1 MLDVRRL
8 KVLREVARQGSFSGA
23 AQELSFTQSAI
34 SQHIA
39 ALEREAGASLVE
51 RGPRGVRLTDA
62 GRALVAHADAIV
74 SRLDD
79 AEEELAAIAGLRG
92 GRLRLASFPSAGAA
106 LVPDAIA
113 RFNLR
118 YPDVDLSLA
127 EAEPEV
133 SLPGLG
139 SGEYDLAVVYD
150 YRTPFGEEPAE
161 GLERVHLLDDVMHAA
176 VPHDHPLAGR
186 ARVRP
191 EDLAAESW
199 INGVRLCGEFV
210 VNFCLA
216 AGFQPRVALESND
229 YATMQGL
236 VAAGVGVML
245 IPDLVL
251 ATGVNPGVAV
261 IPFVGEPPVR
271 RIWAAMSA
279 DRYRAPATDAMVEV
293 LAEVCA
299 GFPARLR
306 SVSVAS

>member
-23 AQELSFTQSAI
+23 AQALSFTQSAV
-34 SQHIA
+34 SQHVA
-39 ALEREAGASLVE
+39 ALERETGASLVE
-51 RGPRGVRLTDA
+51 RGSRGIRLTD
-62 GRALVAHADAIV
+62 GGHALVAHADAIV
-74 SRLDD
+74 ARLDD

-92 GRLRLASFPSAGAA
+92 GRLKLASFPSAGAA
-106 LVPDAIA
+106 LVPDAVA

-118 YPDVDLSLA
+118 YPEVDLTLA
-127 EAEPEV
+127 ESEPYD
-133 SLPGLG
+133 SLPALRG
-139 SGEYDLAVVYD
+139 GEHDLALVYD
-150 YRTPFGEEPAE
+150 YRTPFGDEPPK

-176 VPHDHPLAGR
+176 LPRDHRLAGR
-186 ARVRP
+186 ARVRV
-191 EDLAAESW
+191 EDLAEDSW
-199 INGVRLCGEFV
+199 VNGVRMCGEFV
-210 VNFCLA
+210 VGFCLA
-216 AGFQPRVALESND
+216 AGFQPKVALESND

-261 IPFVGEPPVR
+261 VPFAGDPPVR

-279 DRYRAPATDAMVEV
+279 DGYRAPATDAMVEV

-299 GFPARLR
+299 GFPERLR
-306 SVSVAS
+306 SVAAAS

>member
-23 AQELSFTQSAI
+23 AQVLSFTQSAV
-34 SQHIA
+34 SQHVA

-51 RGPRGVRLTDA
+51 RGARGVRLTDA

-74 SRLDD
+74 ARLDD
-79 AEEELAAIAGLRG
+79 AEQELAAIAGLRG
-92 GRLRLASFPSAGAA
+92 GRLRLVSFPSAGAA

-113 RFNLR
+113 LFNER
-118 YPDVDLSLA
+118 YPEVDLSLA
-127 EAEPEV
+127 EAEPHD
-133 SLPGLG
+133 SLPGLARG
-139 SGEYDLAVVYD
+139 DADLAVIYD
-150 YRTPFGEEPAE
+150 YRMQFGEEPPD
-161 GLERVHLLDDVMHAA
+161 GVERVHLLDDVMHAA
-176 VPHDHPLAGR
+176 LPRDHPLAGR

-191 EDLAAESW
+191 EDLSEESW

-210 VNFCLA
+210 VNFCLS
-216 AGFQPRVALESND
+216 AGFQPQVALESND

-261 IPFVGEPPVR
+261 VPFAGEPPVR

-279 DRYRAPATDAMVEV
+279 DGYRAPATDAMVGV
-293 LAEVCA
+293 LSEVCA
-299 GFPARLR
+299 GFPERLR
-306 SVSVAS
+306 SAAAAS